1 MDFEKENDYTTYF
14 FALTTV
20 GLLIKLIFIKGIY
33 DHFVLIGYALT
44 ACVFFFVYQFFKLTA
59 LKKELKVSDKKLLK
73 KISKDNSTTINVISI
88 FNNAELFEQ
97 SKNKAINSKFELAK
111 KSVLF
116 SFYSTTILIACYLI
130 F

>member
-20 GLLIKLIFIKGIY
+20 CLFSKLIFIGGIY
-33 DHFVLIGYALT
+33 DNIVLIGYALI
-44 ACVFFFVYQFFKLTA
+44 ACTFFFVYQFFKLTA
-59 LKKELKVSDKKLLK
+59 LKKELKFSDKKLLK
-73 KISKDNSTTINVISI
+73 KISKDGSSTINVISI

-97 SKNKAINSKFELAK
+97 SNNKSINSKFELAK
-111 KSVLF
+111 KSILF
-116 SFYSTTILIACYLI
+116 SFYSTAIFIVCYII